1 MSRVLILVLDALGVG
16 AMDDVPESRPR
27 DVGANTLLH
36 VLRWREQSQTDTRP
50 LSNLARLGLGRLL
63 AHLALEDGEGRG
75 LGAIALRSAL
85 GYSGADSYVA
95 HQTMMGTDMTG
106 LRLGSFSRSESTIVK
121 ALEGAGHE
129 VRRALSGMP
138 VLLVDGCMVVGDN
151 LEADPGLNYNV
162 TGSLDLTSFE
172 HIAEVAKVVRGVVF
186 VSRVIAVGG
195 TGLDAGELVSHLREG
210 IGGVHGIDTPAT
222 GFYDRD
228 GLQVRHMGSELD
240 RSRQLPTLAVRAGLP
255 VSLIGKMSDVVDCP
269 EANHLPGVQSEE
281 VLETTL
287 RVMGEQAGGLIAAN
301 VQEMDLAGHRQD
313 VARWAERLEL
323 ADRGLGEILNLL
335 DSEDILMVLG
345 DHGNDPIIGHEFHT
359 REYVPILAAAD
370 ASGEIAVEHGLRE
383 RGTLADVGATAAAI
397 LGLPDE
403 LLETGE
409 PIGELSS
416 IGRGGSRASATVK
429 VRREGTIE

>member
-1 MSRVLILVLDALGVG
+1 MSRVLILVLDALGIG
-16 AMDDVPESRPR
+16 ATDDVPESRPR
-27 DVGANTLLH
+27 DIGANTLLH
-36 VLRWREQSQTDTRP
+36 VLQWREENQMDSRP
-50 LSNLARLGLGRLL
+50 LSNLGRLGLGRLL
-63 AHLALEDGEGRG
+63 PHPALDEGEGRE

-106 LRLGSFSRSESTIVK
+106 LRLGSFSRSESIVTE

-129 VRRALSGMP
+129 VRRAQSGMP
-138 VLLVDGCMVVGDN
+138 ILLVDGCMVVGDN

-162 TGSLDLTSFE
+162 TGSLDLTDFE
-172 HIAEVAKVVRGVVF
+172 HIIDVAKVVRRVVS

-195 TGLDAGELVSHLREG
+195 PGLDAGELVSHLREG

-228 GLQVRHMGSELD
+228 GLQVRHMGIELD

-255 VSLIGKMSDVVDCP
+255 VSLVGKMSDVVDCP
-269 EANHLPGVQSEE
+269 EADHLAGVRSED

-287 RVMGEQAGGLIAAN
+287 RVMGEQAGGLIAVN

-323 ADRGLGEILNLL
+323 ADRGLGEVLKLL
-335 DSEDILMVLG
+335 DSEDLLMVLG
-345 DHGNDPIIGHEFHT
+345 DHGNDPTIGHEFHT
-359 REYVPILAAAD
+359 REYVPVLAVGGD
-370 ASGEIAVEHGLRE
+370 GEAVSEHGPGE
-383 RGTLADVGATAAAI
+383 RSTLADVGATAAAI
-397 LGLPDE
+397 LGLPVE
-403 LLETGE
+403 NLEVGE
-409 PIGELSS
+409 PIEEVTTISVEC
-416 IGRGGSRASATVK
+416 SRARTTEA
-429 VRREGTIE
+429 REDTAE

>member
-1 MSRVLILVLDALGVG
+1 MSRVLILVLDALGIG
-16 AMDDVPESRPR
+16 AMDGVPESRPR

-36 VLRWREQSQTDTRP
+36 VLQWREQSQADTRP
-50 LSNLARLGLGRLL
+50 LPNLARLGLGRLL
-63 AHLALEDGEGRG
+63 AHPALEDSEGHE

-85 GYSGADSYVA
+85 GYPGADSYVA

-106 LRLGSFSRSESTIVK
+106 LRLGSFLCSESAVTE

-129 VRRALSGMP
+129 VRRALSGTP

-172 HIAEVAKVVRGVVF
+172 HIAEVAKIVRGVVS

-195 TGLDAGELVSHLREG
+195 TGLDVDKLVSHLRQG

-240 RSRQLPTLAVRAGLP
+240 RSRQLPTLATRAGLP
-255 VSLIGKMSDVVDCP
+255 VSLVGKMSDVVDCP
-269 EANHLPGVQSEE
+269 EANHLPGVRSEE

-313 VARWAERLEL
+313 VARWTERLEL
-323 ADRGLGEILNLL
+323 ADRGLGEILSLL
-335 DSEDILMVLG
+335 DPEDVLIVLG
-345 DHGNDPIIGHEFHT
+345 DHGNDPTIGHEFHT
-359 REYVPILAAAD
+359 REYVPILAAAGGT
-370 ASGEIAVEHGLRE
+370 GEAMIEHGSRK
-383 RGTLADVGATAAAI
+383 RSSLADVGATAAAI
-397 LGLPDE
+397 LGLPEE
-403 LLETGE
+403 LMETGNPIVGLSPSGCRGLQSE
-409 PIGELSS
+409 PDDEGE
-416 IGRGGSRASATVK
+416 G
-429 VRREGTIE
+429 EGTSE